1 MARQFWPDE
10 NPIGKHVTMKDWG
23 APLTG
28 EIVGVVGDVKSN
40 GLDEAGGPMI
50 YWSYYQFAQIFN
62 SVVVRSRLNI
72 ATLIPAVKSQ
82 IWSVDKNQPV
92 SDIKTMDQVLSDSL
106 ARRRIYMALLGIFAG
121 AALLLAAVGIY
132 GVMSYTVN
140 QRVHEIGLRLALGA
154 ERADVLR
161 LILSEGTKIAFVGT
175 AAGIAVALAL
185 TRLMTSLLY
194 GVTATDPAT
203 LVAVAALPVFVAL
216 VACYIPARR
225 AMRVDPAVALRHQ

>member
-1 MARQFWPDE
+1 
-10 NPIGKHVTMKDWG
+10 MKDWG

-28 EIVGVVGDVKSN
+28 EIVGIVGDVKSN

-50 YWSYYQFAQIFN
+50 YWPYYQFAQIFN
-62 SVVVRSRLNI
+62 SVVVRSELNI

-106 ARRRIYMALLGIFAG
+106 ARRRIYMALLGMFAG

-154 ERADVLR
+154 ERADILR
-161 LILSEGTKIAFVGT
+161 LILSEGT
-175 AAGIAVALAL
+175 
-185 TRLMTSLLY
+185 
-194 GVTATDPAT
+194 TDPTT
-203 LVAVAALPVFVAL
+203 LVAVAALPVLVA
-216 VACYIPARR
+216 VMACYIPARR
-225 AMRVDPAVALRHQ
+225 AMRVDPIVALRHE